1 MAKAQTRAIQTPGEE
16 IQGADVS
23 ATPAADADRA
33 AAVALADN
41 IDSTLKAIDQKASPS
56 VADLMAI
63 IEQQAAQVAALTSA
77 VQNISR
83 AQAPA
88 ARATE
93 ELPEIDS
100 LDKAKIKTPVLT
112 KQGWYVPETFGA
124 NPNAA
129 GR

>member
-1 MAKAQTRAIQTPGEE
+1 MTAPKRAVQTPGD
-16 IQGADVS
+16 QPP
-23 ATPAADADRA
+23 ATTDADNA
-33 AAVALADN
+33 EGSGTTEVAD
-41 IDSTLKAIDQKASPS
+41 TGKASPS

-83 AQAPA
+83 AQTPA
-88 ARATE
+88 QRVTE
-93 ELPEIDS
+93 ELPDIDS